1 MPHAVSHSV
10 DDFLE
15 SVAEAVAIVLVV
27 SLLSLGLRTG
37 MVVVISI
44 PIVLAVTALCMHVFD
59 IGLDKVSLGTLILA
73 LGLLVDDAIIAVEM
87 MSVKL
92 EQGWSRVRA
101 AAFAYTSTAFPMLT
115 GTLVTVSGFLPIAL
129 AKSSTGEYT
138 RSIFEVSAIALM
150 LSWLAAV
157 VLIPLLG
164 YHLLPEG
171 AARRRPGRVVAPPA
185 AAALACAAGA
195 ATAARAPRRRTQYL
209 RHRVL
214 PPLSRLGGL
223 VHRAPISW
231 CWDSRSACS

>member
-1 MPHAVSHSV
+1 M
-10 DDFLE
+10 F
-15 SVAEAVAIVLVV
+15 
-27 SLLSLGLRTG
+27 G
-37 MVVVISI
+37 
-44 PIVLAVTALCMHVFD
+44 
-59 IGLDKVSLGTLILA
+59 IGLHKVSLGTLMLA

-138 RSIFEVSAIALM
+138 RSIFQVSAIALL

-157 VLIPLLG
+157 VVIPLLG

-171 AARRRPGRVVAPPA
+171 AARAS
-185 AAALACAAGA
+185 AAGEWWRRLLPERWR
-195 ATAARAPRRRTQYL
+195 ARAGASGAPRRRKQYL

-214 PPLSRLGGL
+214 PPLSRLGGFL
-223 VHRAPISW
+223 PAAPISG
-231 CWDSRSACS
+231 AGG